1 MYSVTVLTNLYKSR
15 FIPII
20 QGPQAKYFQDASGI
34 LSTLGKCG
42 LKGLIGCILQVDLT
56 VLISFKSLTALLDS
70 RSFQGF
76 DQIQIL
82 LLNDCYMFYPRE
94 AWVKFKIHT
103 KTFYSILHTN
113 LDLRQPSR
121 PRKESMSHSKRPEL
135 IFQNQLVGHVE
146 FTISSNFLTRCIYPT

>member
-1 MYSVTVLTNLYKSR
+1 MRGQFRKWYWTSGILCMGWANFTLSQLRNSCPKCPNQMYSVTVLTNLYKSR

-20 QGPQAKYFQDASGI
+20 QGPSAKYFQDASGI
-34 LSTLGKCG
+34 PSTLGKCG

-56 VLISFKSLTALLDS
+56 VSFKSLTALLDS

-94 AWVKFKIHT
+94 AWVKLKIHT
-103 KTFYSILHTN
+103 KTFYSILHLN
-113 LDLRQPSR
+113 LDLR
-121 PRKESMSHSKRPEL
+121 
-135 IFQNQLVGHVE
+135 
-146 FTISSNFLTRCIYPT
+146 